1 MLEFL
6 NQIDTNIFLF
16 LNQFHTPLFDEIMH
30 FISKSYILLS
40 LIFSFVITISI
51 YYYKKKSWLI
61 ILAILIN
68 FGLTDAISSRA
79 FKPTFKRLRPCKEE
93 VLKPVVHTYGKCYGG
108 KYGFVSSHAAN
119 TMGLAVLLTFLF
131 SHKLW
136 WISIFF
142 PFSVLV
148 SYSRIYLGKHYPFDL
163 IGGWILAFICSFT
176 VIFLLKKI
184 YHGLWKKHFP
194 Y

>member
-1 MLEFL
+1 MLDFL
-6 NQIDTNIFLF
+6 NQIDTNLFLF

-30 FISKSYILLS
+30 FISKSYLLMS
-40 LIFSFVITISI
+40 LILSFVFTISI
-51 YYYKKKSWLI
+51 YYYKKRSWLI
-61 ILAILIN
+61 ILAILFN
-68 FGLTDAISSRA
+68 FGLTDMISARV

-93 VLKPVVHTYGKCYGG
+93 VIKPLVHTYGNCYGG

-119 TMGLAVLLTFLF
+119 TMGLAILLTYLF

-136 WISIFF
+136 WISIFY

-148 SYSRIYLGKHYPFDL
+148 SFSRIYLGKHYPFDL
-163 IGGWILAFICSFT
+163 IGGWILAALTSLL
-176 VIFLLKKI
+176 VIFLFKKI
-184 YHGLWKKHFP
+184 YHALWKKHFP